1 MPRRAMPPA
10 MHRAPTISAS
20 SDAKATRASGSS
32 PATGMTAAATTGAT
46 AESGPRTRI
55 REGPKTA

>member
-1 MPRRAMPPA
+1 MPPA
-10 MHRAPTISAS
+10 MQRAPTISAS

-32 PATGMTAAATTGAT
+32 PATGITAAATTGAT